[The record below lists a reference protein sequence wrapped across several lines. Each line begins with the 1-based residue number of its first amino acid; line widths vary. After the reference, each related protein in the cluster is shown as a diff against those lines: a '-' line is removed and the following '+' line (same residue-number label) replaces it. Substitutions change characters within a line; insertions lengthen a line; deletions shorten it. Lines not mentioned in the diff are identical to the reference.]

1 MFKPNQTTE
10 RFDRNIF
17 TGRGRSLRIA
27 CDDATPL
34 MMYHATNTV
43 VGVLSGTQEILVY
56 DNFQR
61 NQWMPIEIIDA
72 GHSYCGWV
80 DTNLIQAK

>member
-1 MFKPNQTTE
+1 MFTPNETTE

-17 TGRGRSLRIA
+17 TGLGRELRIA
-27 CDDATPL
+27 GKNVPL
-34 MMYHATNTV
+34 MMYHATDMI
-43 VGVLSGTQEILVY
+43 VGVLNDAHDVLVY
-56 DNFQR
+56 DKFQR
-61 NQWMPIEIIDA
+61 GQWIPIEIIED